1 MRPNVVLQSGIGG
14 VSTPVIGLS
23 ETVAVMR
30 NGSYVGRLRGGF
42 DCRRAVPFSSTLLK
56 LKRKDSW
63 KIFPFFSTFGRKYL
77 LIGDKTGVKFVEIL
91 FERFFFLKN
100 IELSSWND
108 VCKL

>member
-30 NGSYVGRLRGGF
+30 NGSYVGRLGGGF
-42 DCRRAVPFSSTLLK
+42 DCKRAVPFSSTLLK

-63 KIFPFFSTFGRKYL
+63 KIFVFFSKFGRKYL
-77 LIGDKTGVKFVEIL
+77 LIGDMKGVKFVEIL

-100 IELSSWND
+100 IKLSSWND